1 MMNRKRFVIGSMS
14 MYCHCSIF
22 TEVQKVVPLALAF
35 AISESQAQRCVKNA
49 CTSAREG
56 RTGQDK
62 GLEESKQQN
71 FAPQTDIP
79 NACFR

>member
-35 AISESQAQRCVKNA
+35 AISESQAQRCVKCMHFSQRRSDRA
-49 CTSAREG
+49 
-56 RTGQDK
+56 GQ
-62 GLEESKQQN
+62 GLRG
-71 FAPQTDIP
+71 I
-79 NACFR
+79 